1 MPNKQLASVM
11 GWSQSYGGALED
23 SPIIFS
29 QPCHPEEKE
38 LISDVVGSFG
48 QIHLDL
54 SSSFWANAQLA
65 PIVVKKSIS
74 MSIFPYL
81 V

>member
-1 MPNKQLASVM
+1 MVGLWRIVLPFLRNQVILK
-11 GWSQSYGGALED
+11 
-23 SPIIFS
+23 
-29 QPCHPEEKE
+29 EKE

-54 SSSFWANAQLA
+54 SSSFWADAQLA
-65 PIVVKKSIS
+65 RTHRRQKTNIHVD
-74 MSIFPYL
+74 FPYL